1 MYLSRRKKL
10 LNLLHEKYPNIK
22 DGIILLFAG
31 LENEKYSFRQ
41 ESSFHYLTGIN
52 EPGCVYLIRWNS
64 DEILYSPNYGESRS
78 QWTVLN
84 KPKQEVEVRSLGD
97 SILGYWLRSSFQKE
111 SYSRLIQDINGN
123 RTAIFSL
130 LDRSNNFYFKSIYL
144 FEKICS
150 ELSFKPDCFD
160 ISPEVAALRR
170 KKDKHELGL
179 MQKAIDV
186 TCEAQEAVAR
196 VIRPGI
202 HEYELQ
208 AEVEKIFTIN
218 NCKIAF
224 PTIIASGENSTVLHY
239 NSKNKI
245 IKDDD
250 IIIVDIGAEYEYY
263 CADITRTFA
272 ATKFCDRQKEIYEL
286 VAEVQ
291 QYVFEQAKPGIF
303 LNNSE
308 HEDRSL
314 HHIAKSFLN
323 KRGYEKYFVHGIGH
337 FLGLDVHDVGDR
349 KVALSEGDV
358 ITIEPGIYI
367 SEEHLGVR
375 IEDNYLITNS
385 GCRKLSKR
393 HF

>member
-1 MYLSRRKKL
+1 VYISRRKKL
-10 LNLLHEKYPNIK
+10 LSALHEKYPHVR

-52 EPGCVYLIRWNS
+52 EPGYVYLIRWTGE
-64 DEILYSPNYGESRS
+64 EILYAPNYGESRS
-78 QWTVLN
+78 QWVALN
-84 KPKQEVEVRSLGD
+84 KPKPEVEVRSLGET
-97 SILGYWLRSSFQKE
+97 IPGYWLRASFQKE
-111 SYSRLIQDINGN
+111 YYSQLIQDINES
-123 RTAIFSL
+123 RPTIFSL

-150 ELSFKPDCFD
+150 ELSFNANFFD
-160 ISPEVAALRR
+160 MSPEVATLRR

-186 TCEAQEAVAR
+186 TCLAQEAIAQI
-196 VIRPGI
+196 IRPGI

-208 AEVEKIFTIN
+208 AEAEKVFTIN
-218 NCKIAF
+218 ECKIAF

-239 NSKNKI
+239 SSKNRVL
-245 IKDDD
+245 KDDD
-250 IIIVDIGAEYEYY
+250 VVIVDIGAEYDYY
-263 CADITRTFA
+263 CADITRTFSVN
-272 ATKFCDRQKEIYEL
+272 KFCDRQKEVYGI
-286 VAEVQ
+286 VSEVQ
-291 QYVFEQAKPGIF
+291 QYISEKAKPGFF
-303 LNNSE
+303 LNNPE
-308 HEDRSL
+308 HEDCSL
-314 HHIAKSFLN
+314 HHIAKLFLN
-323 KRGYEKYFVHGIGH
+323 KRGYDKYFVHGIGH

-349 KVALSEGDV
+349 KIALSEGDV

-367 SEEHLGVR
+367 PDEHLGVR
-375 IEDNYLITNS
+375 IEDDYLITNS